1 MDGTKLTE
9 NLEMLNKLYEARQE
23 NLGKISN
30 VLQSKLNDVSVEEVQ
45 KLIQE
50 NIENNKNRDKVLKEL
65 DLLIEDY
72 EIKMSDFMEQSYKQG
87 FKDAFNL
94 FVECTKK

>member
-30 VLQSKLNDVSVEEVQ
+30 ALQSKLNDVSVEEVQ

-50 NIENNKNRDKVLKEL
+50 NIENNKNRDKVIKEL

>member
-30 VLQSKLNDVSVEEVQ
+30 ALQNKLNDVSVEEVQ

-50 NIENNKNRDKVLKEL
+50 NIENNKNRDKVIKEL

>member
-30 VLQSKLNDVSVEEVQ
+30 ALQNKLNDVSVEEVQ

>member
-30 VLQSKLNDVSVEEVQ
+30 ALQNKLNDVSVEEVQ

-50 NIENNKNRDKVLKEL
+50 NI
-65 DLLIEDY
+65 
-72 EIKMSDFMEQSYKQG
+72 
-87 FKDAFNL
+87 
-94 FVECTKK
+94 

>member
-1 MDGTKLTE
+1 
-9 NLEMLNKLYEARQE
+9 MLNKLYEARQE

-30 VLQSKLNDVSVEEVQ
+30 ALQSKLNDVSLEEVQ

-50 NIENNKNRDKVLKEL
+50 NIENNKNRDKVIKEL